1 MKFTA
6 NRDVMMKAMAR
17 INSIVDARSPIPII
31 GNVKISA
38 QKASG
43 SVFLTGTDM
52 DMEVVVRC
60 DASIVSDGDA
70 TVPCRVLHDILRK
83 LPDGA
88 AVDVGVGDDAAT
100 LRSGRSRF
108 KLSVLPAADFPEMT
122 VGSLPTNFKL
132 SATDLL
138 GLIDRT
144 AFAVSTEES
153 RYYLNGIYLHQ
164 VRQED
169 VPVLRAVATDGHRL
183 ARADLPLPAGAGG
196 MDGVI
201 LPRKLLGELA
211 RMLDGAGKTEVA
223 LAVSPTQIRIEIGDA
238 RVTSKLIDGTFPD
251 YDRVTPSNFS
261 EVIEIYSPEDLVD
274 SVQRVS
280 VISND
285 KSRRVALDASGG
297 VMKISSSATDGG
309 QSTDEIDIRYRGKGV
324 SIGFN
329 SAYLLDVVG
338 QFKGSD
344 LPLRMAVVNA
354 EAPVVFT
361 SEANTSALYVLM
373 PMRG

>member
-6 NRDVMMKAMAR
+6 NRDVMLKAMAR
-17 INSIVDARSPIPII
+17 INSIVDAKSPIQII

-108 KLSVLPAADFPEMT
+108 KLAVLPAADFPEMT

-132 SATDLL
+132 PAADLL

-144 AFAVSTEES
+144 AFAVSTEDT
-153 RYYLNGIYLHQ
+153 RYYLNGTYLHQ
-164 VRQED
+164 AQREGVQ
-169 VPVLRAVATDGHRL
+169 VLRAVATDGHRL
-183 ARADLPLPAGAGG
+183 ARADLPLPTGAGG

-251 YDRVTPSNFS
+251 YDRVVPSNFS
-261 EVIEIYSPEDLVD
+261 EVIEIYSPEDLID

-285 KSRRVALDASGG
+285 KSRRVAIDAAGDA
-297 VMKISSSATDGG
+297 MKISSSATDGG

-329 SAYLLDVVG
+329 SAYLLDVAG

-354 EAPVVFT
+354 EAPAVFT
-361 SEANTSALYVLM
+361 SEADTSILYVLM